1 MAAIK
6 FTKIAPNQPPHNSRE
21 KVQPKFAEVAFL
33 ATINFANYEW
43 QITHGNHPY
52 GRETLMVA
60 NLVRQ
65 PCSIGI
71 SPMAAMNVP
80 NKKLIAIT

>member
-1 MAAIK
+1 MAAIN

-21 KVQPKFAEVAFL
+21 KVHPKFAEVAFM

-52 GRETLMVA
+52 GREA
-60 NLVRQ
+60 
-65 PCSIGI
+65 
-71 SPMAAMNVP
+71 PMAAIPAPPRFPSMAAMSVR
-80 NKKLIAIT
+80 